1 MFVNQGDTA
10 GDGNGG
16 ELGAIGECAFS
27 NRCDTLGNGYR
38 WQVRAIAESRRS
50 DFLDALRN
58 GVSRTIVFGKT
69 SKNGLVANGLTQS
82 IAVRECKIANLGN
95 TVRKGKGSQ
104 SFTVMKC
111 ITADFGDHAVKLQ
124 FRSRF
129 IGQGYQIAR
138 GIIEVAL
145 GCIYCS
151 VARGVANNRIC
162 SIDSRP
168 RHQAEC
174 DHAQGRGDR

>member
-16 ELGAIGECAFS
+16 ELGAIGECTFT

-50 DFLDALRN
+50 DFLDAIRN
-58 GVSRTIVFGKT
+58 GVGRTIVLGKT
-69 SKNGLVANGLTQS
+69 SKNGPVANGLTQGV
-82 IAVRECKIANLGN
+82 AVRECKIANLGN
-95 TVRKGKGSQ
+95 AVRKGEGGQ

-111 ITADFGDHAVKLQ
+111 ITADFGDNAVKLQ

-129 IGQGYQIAR
+129 VGKGYQIAR

-145 GCIYCS
+145 GSIYCP
-151 VARGVANNRIC
+151 VAGGVADYRIC

-168 RHQAEC
+168 
-174 DHAQGRGDR
+174 